1 LAKQN
6 VLIVD
11 ADQKSLRV
19 LEVSLK
25 KAGYSVTKAVNGA
38 DALEKLDIST
48 PDLVIS
54 DTSMPEMD
62 GFELCTKLKEREEWQ
77 NIPFIFLTTQKS
89 IEDKIRG
96 LELGV
101 EDYLTKPIFIREIL
115 ARVGLSL
122 QRREKESLERRGTKT
137 KFSGTLDDMGVVDLI
152 QTIDIGRKSGTIHL
166 DREGNDEGAIYFREG
181 KLIDAETRT
190 RQGADAIYRMLVW
203 SNGTFEIAFHNVD
216 REDRIELS
224 TQGLLMEG
232 MRRLDE
238 WGRLQEQLPPL
249 VAVFDINEEVLFER
263 LGEIPDEVNKIL
275 KHFDGKA
282 TLMEVVDLCAFGDLE
297 ALSIF
302 TKLYFEGLIVET
314 IPDQIPAGDN
324 GQFVDETLGGTDQI
338 SGDSGSVLPS
348 PPVEEE
354 KVEKAPATETR
365 RLPLVKDETTARE
378 TDDEMLAGM
387 APRLSVAMKHAKFSD
402 IGASSPEPT
411 TDSETIPSSAT
422 DEPEKAADPHAGN
435 YRGPYPSPARL
446 TDPPPKPPTSSKVVK
461 GDTTTLTPPPV
472 SQSIEPTPP
481 ASAKGTAVRKAPT
494 PRTSEPVP
502 SGDTQVYA
510 QILDD
515 EKARVEDA
523 PGKENP
529 LSEMIAEELPE
540 KPAGPTTA
548 RVAKPAARKP
558 ARKPPGDAVRM
569 GMETDDSLEFDDQED
584 YDLWEEPEVDSNRYK
599 ILAIV
604 LTALVIIALV
614 GGYVYRN
621 LAAPK
626 DEDSAPSLEQTKPEP
641 SPPVSP
647 QKTPAPV
654 VKPIATKPA
663 PPTTVEPAPPIEE
676 AAPAVEETA
685 PEAEDNVKTAEP
697 IPPSQPVPD
706 PEPDPVVAEEEA
718 KAEYEKLLAK
728 AQRASGKKKARI
740 LKEAI
745 AAYPKGDAAM
755 AQLATML
762 ADRSRTRD
770 EAMEYAEQASIINP
784 DNAMAWLAMGYI
796 NQLQGNEPAAKRA
809 YKKCA
814 ACSGPKMYV
823 SECRRLAR

>member
-1 LAKQN
+1 MAKQN

-54 DTSMPEMD
+54 DTNMPEMD
-62 GFELCTKLKEREEWQ
+62 GFELCTKLKEHEEWQ

-122 QRREKESLERRGTKT
+122 QRREKESLERRGSKT

-249 VAVFDINEEVLFER
+249 VAVFDINDEVLFER
-263 LGEIPDEVNKIL
+263 LGEIPDEVNRIL
-275 KHFDGKA
+275 KHFDGRA
-282 TLMEVVDLCAFGDLE
+282 TLMEVVDQCAFGDLE

-314 IPDQIPAGDN
+314 IPDQIPAGDDD
-324 GQFVDETLGGTDQI
+324 QFVDETLGGTDQI
-338 SGDSGSVLPS
+338 SGDPDSVLPS

-354 KVEKAPATETR
+354 TVQEAPATETR
-365 RLPLVKDETTARE
+365 RLPLVKDKSTAGQ

-402 IGASSPEPT
+402 AGASSPEPT
-411 TDSETIPSSAT
+411 TDSETLPSSAA
-422 DEPEKAADPHAGN
+422 DEPEKTAKPHTGT

-446 TDPPPKPPTSSKVVK
+446 TDPPPNPPVSSKVVK
-461 GDTTTLTPPPV
+461 GDITTLTPPPV

-510 QILDD
+510 RILDD

-523 PGKENP
+523 PAKEKP

-540 KPAGPTTA
+540 KTAGPTTE
-548 RVAKPAARKP
+548 RAAKP

-569 GMETDDSLEFDDQED
+569 GMESDDSLEFDDQED

-626 DEDSAPSLEQTKPEP
+626 DEDNAPSVEETKSEP
-641 SPPVSP
+641 TPPVSP
-647 QKTPAPV
+647 QKALAPV

-663 PPTTVEPAPPIEE
+663 PPATAVPAPPIEE
-676 AAPAVEETA
+676 AAPAVEEPV
-685 PEAEDNVKTAEP
+685 PEAEDTVKTAEP

-706 PEPDPVVAEEEA
+706 PESESVVAEKEA
-718 KAEYEKLLAK
+718 KAEYDKLLAK
-728 AQRASGKKKARI
+728 AQRASGRKKARI

-745 AAYPKGDAAM
+745 AAYPKGDAAL

-762 ADRSRTRD
+762 ADRSKTRD
-770 EAMEYAEQASIINP
+770 KAMEYAEQASIINP

-796 NQLQGNEPAAKRA
+796 SQLQGNEAAAKRA